1 MFKEQKVLQ
10 IFNTIAPKYD
20 LVNTI
25 LSLGCHHYW
34 RKAAIGAIHPK
45 NGDRLLDLCCGT
57 GMFTLELAKRS
68 VPLGKVT
75 GLDFSESMLTI
86 AAGRLR
92 QYLDNNQVELVHG
105 DALALP
111 FDDRRFDGIT
121 IGYGLRNVADIQQF
135 LREVYRVLKPGGTV
149 VSLEMGRPCGPVL
162 RHLYYLYLTYWIPFA
177 GKLFADAYES
187 YCYLHD
193 SIMDFPLP
201 HEIVRLFGEV
211 GFGQVDFKRLT
222 GGIAIL
228 YQAAK

>member
-34 RKAAIGAIHPK
+34 RKSAIGAIHAK
-45 NGDRLLDLCCGT
+45 NGGQLLDLCCGT

-68 VPLGKVT
+68 VPNGKVT
-75 GLDFSESMLTI
+75 GLDFSEPMLAI
-86 AAGRLR
+86 ATGRLR
-92 QYLDNNQVELVHG
+92 KYLDNNQVELVRG

-111 FDDRRFDGIT
+111 FRDRQFDGIT
-121 IGYGLRNVADIQQF
+121 IGYGLRNVADIRKF
-135 LREVYRVLKPGGTV
+135 LSEVYRVLKPGGSV
-149 VSLEMGRPCGPVL
+149 VSLEMGRPCTPVL
-162 RHLYYLYLTYWIPFA
+162 RHLYFLYLTYWIPLA
-177 GKLFADAYES
+177 GKLLADAYES

-201 HEIVRLFGEV
+201 HEIIRLFGEI
-211 GFGQVDFKRLT
+211 GFRQANFKRLT

-228 YQAAK
+228 YQADK